1 MELLKFMEI
10 QGITVKLINKVA
22 SGKDGFGRPIYV
34 DAEPIEV
41 EDVLVGEP
49 SADDIT
55 NALNLHGKYV
65 KYTLGI
71 PKGDTNLWEGKVEI
85 WGDIYHIFTKPTQG
99 IEANIPLRWN
109 KKVMVEEFTDG
120 K

>member
-1 MELLKFMEI
+1 MEI
-10 QGITVKLINKVA
+10 KGTVVKLINKTA
-22 SGKDGFGRPIYV
+22 LQKDPFGRPIYV
-34 DAEPIEV
+34 DAEPIAV

-55 NALNLHGKYV
+55 NALNLHGKVV

-71 PKGDTNLWEGKVEI
+71 PKGDTHTWEGYVEI
-85 WGDIYHIFTKPTQG
+85 CGDLYHIFTKPTQG
-99 IEANIPLRWN
+99 IEENIPLRWN
-109 KKVMVEEFTDG
+109 KKVMVEEYTDG